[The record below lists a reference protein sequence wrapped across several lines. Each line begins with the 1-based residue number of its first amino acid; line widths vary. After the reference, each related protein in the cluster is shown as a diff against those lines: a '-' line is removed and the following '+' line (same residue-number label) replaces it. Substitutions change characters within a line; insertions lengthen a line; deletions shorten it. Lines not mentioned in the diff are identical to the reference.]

1 MKAFLLALG
10 ASLALAAPASARDY
24 DSVGA
29 FNDSVEYLD
38 PSTVKKDGDIK
49 TFWTRARMIA

>member
-1 MKAFLLALG
+1 
-10 ASLALAAPASARDY
+10 LALAAPASARDY